1 MSIAEFLANPEP
13 RRCVVQKTLDELTAE
28 DQASIIEYFAKAR
41 ADKELRPNAPRYP
54 MTKLAQVL
62 DKAGYHIS
70 TKALCKHAFGD
81 CICEIPS

>member
-1 MSIAEFLANPEP
+1 MSIAEVLANPEP
-13 RRCVVQKTLDELTAE
+13 RRCVVQKTLDEVTAA
-28 DQASIIEYFAKAR
+28 DRASILEYFAKAQI
-41 ADKELRPNAPRYP
+41 DKELRPHATRYP